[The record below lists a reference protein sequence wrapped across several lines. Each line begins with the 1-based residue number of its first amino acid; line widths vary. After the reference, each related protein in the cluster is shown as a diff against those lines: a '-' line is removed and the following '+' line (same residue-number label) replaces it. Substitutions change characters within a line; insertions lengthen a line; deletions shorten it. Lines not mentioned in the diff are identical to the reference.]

1 MPTSPPAGKARAAVS
16 EVQAVVLLIHGCVE
30 EAHGEVVHIE
40 RYAYILPAEHLLP
53 LLSRLVRG
61 VYASQNYGAARAAP
75 SYSIIKSMAV
85 SIFYVHYNCLRRIC
99 KVTYAEDELL
109 EFTLLRIRILAF
121 YLLII
126 VIRRPLAHHLRDE
139 AVCPRRLYAEAARL
153 ASPADKFL
161 ETFHIVKIYTA
172 KVAQKTVLTL

>member
-16 EVQAVVLLIHGCVE
+16 EVQAVMLFIHGCVE

-61 VYASQNYGAARAAP
+61 VYASQNYGAARAEP
-75 SYSIIKSMAV
+75 SYSIVKSMAISV
-85 SIFYVHYNCLRRIC
+85 LYVHYNCLRRIC
-99 KVTYAEDELL
+99 KVSDAEDELL
-109 EFTLLRIRILAF
+109 EITLLRIRILAF
-121 YLLII
+121 YHLII

-139 AVCPRRLYAEAARL
+139 AVCPRRLYAKTARL
-153 ASPADKFL
+153 AYPADKFL

>member
-1 MPTSPPAGKARAAVS
+1 MPTSPPAGRARAAVS
-16 EVQAVVLLIHGCVE
+16 EVQAVMLLIHGCVE
-30 EAHGEVVHIE
+30 EAYGEVVHIE

-61 VYASQNYGAARAAP
+61 VYASQNYGTARPAP
-75 SYSIIKSMAV
+75 SYSIVKSMAM
-85 SIFYVHYNCLRRIC
+85 SSFYAHYDCLRRIC
-99 KVTYAEDELL
+99 EVADAEDELL
-109 EFTLLRIRILAF
+109 EFTLLHIRIQAF
-121 YLLII
+121 NLLII

-153 ASPADKFL
+153 AYPADKFL
-161 ETFHIVKIYTA
+161 ETYHIVKIYTA